1 MNMADAPEPVLEV
14 RNLTKVFF
22 RPRTSLFRPPEPMTA
37 VHDVSFS
44 LPRGSVVGLVGET
57 GSGKTTLGRLAMRL
71 IEPTSGSIHFGG
83 QDITRVHGKELRT
96 LRRRFQMIF
105 QDPYS
110 SLNPRMSVRETIEE
124 PFLVHKVLPDREER
138 KKALESLLL
147 RVGLDPSDID
157 RSPREFS
164 GGGRQRIGIARAIA
178 LNPDFLVADE
188 PISSLDV
195 SIQAQIVNLFS
206 RLNREDKM
214 TFLFISHDLSV
225 VSYLS
230 DYILILYRGMNV
242 ESGPAREI
250 FANPLH
256 PYTRLLVASVPEWGD
271 EGRPTAS
278 RTDKDAAPQGEET
291 LLPPLCPFYDR
302 CPEKMTVC
310 RTEPPPVRLSPP
322 TADVSFS
329 NASRWPHKTAC
340 HLISGSFPD
349 TASHDPERISE

>member
-1 MNMADAPEPVLEV
+1 MNICDPMEPVLEV
-14 RNLTKVFF
+14 RNLTKIFL
-22 RPRTSLFRPPEPMTA
+22 RPRTSLFRAPEPLTA
-37 VHDVSFS
+37 VCDVSFS

-57 GSGKTTLGRLAMRL
+57 GSGKTTLGRLVMRL

-83 QDITRVHGKELRT
+83 QDITKVHGKELRAI
-96 LRRRFQMIF
+96 RRRFQMIF

-124 PFLVHKVLPDREER
+124 PFLVHKVLPDRSER

-147 RVGLDPSDID
+147 RVGLDPSDLD
-157 RSPREFS
+157 RSPKEFS

-206 RLNREDKM
+206 RLNREDRM

-242 ESGPAREI
+242 ESGPSQEVFR
-250 FANPLH
+250 NPLH
-256 PYTRLLVASVPEWGD
+256 PYTKLLVASVPEWDPNRRQTPSGS
-271 EGRPTAS
+271 ERNPTS
-278 RTDKDAAPQGEET
+278 PEKDT

-302 CPEKMTVC
+302 CPERMSIC
-310 RTEPPPVRLSPP
+310 RTETPPVRLSPLAVATVP
-322 TADVSFS
+322 NGSQ
-329 NASRWPHKTAC
+329 WPHRMAC
-340 HLISGSFPD
+340 HLLPGLSTEPH
-349 TASHDPERISE
+349 APDPERISE